1 MFCRSILAWSPTAIQ
16 LTMKK
21 IKAPPASPAHAL
33 CNFLLLFFAQT
44 KTCRCRSRV
53 TVWLRGVTASRS
65 PTLARMKAVRS
76 PFFLVWILEGQNSP
90 LSVASA
96 TIAAVEVMN
105 LPLSPGLPHRS
116 TTTSRQRGSSLFPAK
131 LIQLQ
136 KKQITGRGSVRFLFT
151 RETPTDKVSN
161 FHSSVV
167 FDCKMKNTLRHG
179 FETYIVFYINNN
191 EFEHPPH
198 AHWNIFV
205 QLLQKLQ
212 VSHFNVH
219 TKRSYF
225 SNVSFKVFSILAL
238 HVSDINHMPFK
249 SCIFF
254 KSCCIAVF
262 VCDYCVLFFFFLNP
276 LAQ

>member
-1 MFCRSILAWSPTAIQ
+1 
-16 LTMKK
+16 
-21 IKAPPASPAHAL
+21 
-33 CNFLLLFFAQT
+33 
-44 KTCRCRSRV
+44 
-53 TVWLRGVTASRS
+53 
-65 PTLARMKAVRS
+65 
-76 PFFLVWILEGQNSP
+76 
-90 LSVASA
+90 
-96 TIAAVEVMN
+96 MN
-105 LPLSPGLPHRS
+105 LLLSPGLPHRS

-205 QLLQKLQ
+205 QLLHILMSTQKGPTSAMF
-212 VSHFNVH
+212 VSKCSLFLLYMCMISTICLLRVVFFL
-219 TKRSYF
+219 RVVVSQFSYMII
-225 SNVSFKVFSILAL
+225 VF
-238 HVSDINHMPFK
+238 
-249 SCIFF
+249 FF
-254 KSCCIAVF
+254 
-262 VCDYCVLFFFFLNP
+262 LFFLNP